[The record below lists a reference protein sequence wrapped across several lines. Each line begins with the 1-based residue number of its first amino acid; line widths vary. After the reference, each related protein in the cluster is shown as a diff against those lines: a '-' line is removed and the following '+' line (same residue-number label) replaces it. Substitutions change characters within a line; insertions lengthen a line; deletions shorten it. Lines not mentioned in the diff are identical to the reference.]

1 MVTFQPVEN
10 WVIGEDNLI
19 KYMMPFEL
27 EDAGSDWV
35 GVYKVSV
42 KWNCQYSIV

>member
-1 MVTFQPVEN
+1 M
-10 WVIGEDNLI
+10 IGEDNLI